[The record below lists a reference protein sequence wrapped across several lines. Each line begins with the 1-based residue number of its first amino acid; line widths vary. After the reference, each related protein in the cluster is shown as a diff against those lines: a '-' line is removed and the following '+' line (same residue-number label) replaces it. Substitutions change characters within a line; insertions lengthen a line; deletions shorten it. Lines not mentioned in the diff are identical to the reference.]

1 VPEVSPE
8 QEAAIDRERKRVHRK
23 YPRDHLDIDRVLRDA
38 LYADCHPGAIVQG
51 LQRLIEYEADRP
63 AAYLAKILRV
73 ESGNHHEADAIAQGD
88 AWKQAGSG
96 LTDLIRMARR
106 AAEGG
111 DGADPVG

>member
-1 VPEVSPE
+1 MPEVSPE

-73 ESGNHHEADAIAQGD
+73 ESGNHHEADSIARGGEWQ
-88 AWKQAGSG
+88 QAGGG
-96 LTDLIRMARR
+96 LRELVEAARK
-106 AAEGG
+106 AAGG
-111 DGADPVG
+111 ESRVTGQI